1 MGEQPAEDLD
11 LLSVARSQFDR
22 VRPLS
27 DDVHGW
33 RGIAQW
39 LFTPDRIIKVELP
52 VMMDD
57 GFLHIFS
64 GYRVLHSDVR
74 GPGIGGI
81 RYHPGITQDE
91 VTALAVWMTWK
102 CALVDVPF
110 GGAKGGVE
118 CDPQSMSPG
127 ELERITRR
135 YATALGDNIGPHIDI
150 VAPDL
155 YTDEQTMAW
164 FYDTYSIMHPHRN
177 NLPAVTGKP
186 VDIGGSLA
194 RKGAAALGLVY
205 VTELL
210 LQLGCVPGITDLS
223 DLSVAVQGFGEVGAA
238 AVRRFREAGAR
249 IVAVGDSSGGIYD
262 RNGIDISKLEAHKAD
277 TGSVAN
283 LHGTDKLEEKEILGV
298 ECDILVPAALESQ
311 ITSKNAADV
320 KARLV
325 VEGANGP
332 VTPEADL
339 ILAERGVTVVPDILA
354 NAGGIIVS
362 YFEWVQNL
370 ENQQWSKREVIDR
383 LRRKLH
389 RATEEV
395 VTTRST
401 LVDALPEYR
410 ERWHEVAPH
419 WPEIPPVDLR
429 TAALVAAVGR
439 CKRTGLLRGVWP

>member
-1 MGEQPAEDLD
+1 
-11 LLSVARSQFDR
+11 
-22 VRPLS
+22 
-27 DDVHGW
+27 
-33 RGIAQW
+33 
-39 LFTPDRIIKVELP
+39 
-52 VMMDD
+52 
-57 GFLHIFS
+57 
-64 GYRVLHSDVR
+64 
-74 GPGIGGI
+74 
-81 RYHPGITQDE
+81 
-91 VTALAVWMTWK
+91 
-102 CALVDVPF
+102 
-110 GGAKGGVE
+110 
-118 CDPQSMSPG
+118 MSPG

-205 VTELL
+205 VTGLM
-210 LQLGCVPGITDLS
+210 LQQGCVPGITDLS
-223 DLSVAVQGFGEVGAA
+223 GLSVAVQGFGEVGAT
-238 AVRRFREAGAR
+238 AVHRFREAGAR

-262 RNGIDISKLEAHKAD
+262 RNGIDLSKLEAHKAD

-283 LHGTDKLEEKEILGV
+283 LPGTDKLEEKEILGV

-311 ITSKNAADV
+311 ITSQNAADV

-339 ILAERGVTVVPDILA
+339 VLAERG
-354 NAGGIIVS
+354 

-370 ENQQWSKREVIDR
+370 ENQQWSKSEVIDR
-383 LRRKLH
+383 LRRKLR

-395 VTTRST
+395 MTTRST

-429 TAALVAAVGR
+429 TAALVVAVGR
-439 CKRTGLLRGVWP
+439 CRRTGLLRGVWP